1 MCACIYIHI
10 HFSFL
15 SLINSRIFIGKS
27 DKPPVLDKKSDKPPV
42 SKNLINPLYQQ
53 KSDKPPVFGKKSDKI
68 PVLGPQIFFLP
79 HVDLP

>member
-27 DKPPVLDKKSDKPPV
+27 DKPPVLDKKSDKPSV